1 MAGIKVRLSVDHA
14 IYTQAHRGFGG
25 VCVWLAVS
33 GRVGVPAL
41 AFIRGIGLPGCSCPQ
56 GRQGHVDITS
66 GTEEI
71 KEDPTSAVQAEGRPG
86 PAAQFP
92 PPRIKQRF
100 NKSNVFYKSFT
111 L

>member
-1 MAGIKVRLSVDHA
+1 MAGIEVRLSVDHA

-66 GTEEI
+66 GTEETI
-71 KEDPTSAVQAEGRPG
+71 EDPTSAVQAEGRRDQPR
-86 PAAQFP
+86 FP
-92 PPRIKQRF
+92 PPQKYRNEIRYNNF
-100 NKSNVFYKSFT
+100 
-111 L
+111 

>member
-1 MAGIKVRLSVDHA
+1 MAGIEVCLSVDHA

-56 GRQGHVDITS
+56 GRRGHVDTTN
-66 GTEEI
+66 GTDEI
-71 KEDPTSAVQAEGRPG
+71 MEQCRPG
-86 PAAQFP
+86 TYCLKVPVG
-92 PPRIKQRF
+92 R
-100 NKSNVFYKSFT
+100 T
-111 L
+111 LTPLNFEIGNQSLKVLFSKT